1 MRRGGEAA
9 GASAGLRI
17 AAARSSGHA
26 VPRPLSLGVVLCP
39 DVAEPELSLPRGAW
53 LCAEA
58 IPLETSNAVAANMA
72 EYFLIS
78 YFFSLRRY
86 SPLPTPG
93 DASVPAFCRRRYP
106 FGHALDGSAGLI
118 IPTTELCG
126 LMALPTQ
133 LARSGNQKIRDSLV
147 G

>member
-1 MRRGGEAA
+1 MP
-9 GASAGLRI
+9 
-17 AAARSSGHA
+17 

-93 DASVPAFCRRRYP
+93 DGKRFRVLSSTLSLRP
-106 FGHALDGSAGLI
+106 ALDGSAGLI

-126 LMALPTQ
+126 MMALPTQ
-133 LARSGNQKIRDSLV
+133 LARSGNQKSRDSLV